1 MEEFL
6 GLSIGL
12 VDYGTG
18 NLASLEMA
26 LADLGA
32 STSLVSSPG
41 SLRIADAVILPG
53 VGHFGPA
60 ATALASSGARD
71 TLISLIG
78 QGLPVLGICLGFQLL
93 TTASEEAP
101 GIDGLGLLP
110 GDTQRLR
117 ASNTQLHKVPHLG
130 WNHIQAAADPP
141 RLLHGL
147 SAEQQLFYF
156 ANAYGVAVDPEP
168 PAYHALYRHEVPW
181 LGLVEHGSVFGV
193 QFHPEKSRFQGLQVL
208 RNFLAVAKECG

>member
-1 MEEFL
+1 MHLASFLEEFL

-41 SLRIADAVILPG
+41 SLRMADAVILPG

-117 ASNTQLHKVPHLG
+117 ASNTQLHKVPISVGITFRLQPNSPG
-130 WNHIQAAADPP
+130 CCMDFCRAAVV
-141 RLLHGL
+141 
-147 SAEQQLFYF
+147 LFRHRH
-156 ANAYGVAVDPEP
+156 GVAVDPEP
-168 PAYHALYRHEVPW
+168 PAYHALYRHEVPCW
-181 LGLVEHGSVFGV
+181 V
-193 QFHPEKSRFQGLQVL
+193 
-208 RNFLAVAKECG
+208 